1 MKRNTTNSLP
11 LQGGGFLSMNTEKT
25 QRILGI
31 DPGYG
36 RIGYGVI
43 EGARGS
49 WAHIAHGC
57 IETDTTAPFPDR
69 LRELKHDLLEI
80 IETYHPDRAGV
91 EELFFAKNV
100 TTGMK
105 VSEARGVIQLTLHE
119 AGLPITDVAPS
130 QMKQAIVGY
139 GQAEKAQMQE
149 MIRIQL
155 HLAKKPTPDDA
166 ADALGVALTAALL
179 A

>member
-1 MKRNTTNSLP
+1 MSIQKS
-11 LQGGGFLSMNTEKT
+11 

-43 EGARGS
+43 DGERGA
-49 WAHIAHGC
+49 WVHVAHGC
-57 IETDTTAPFPDR
+57 IETNTKADFAER
-69 LRELKHDLLEI
+69 LVELKHDLLEI
-80 IETYHPDRAGV
+80 IKKYQPEKAGI
-91 EELFFAKNV
+91 EQLFFAKNV

-105 VSEARGVIQLTLHE
+105 VSEARGVILLTLHE
-119 AGLPITDVAPS
+119 AGIPVQEVTPL

-139 GQAEKAQMQE
+139 GRAEKGQLQE

-155 HLAKKPTPDDA
+155 ELKKRPTPDDA
-166 ADALGVALTAALL
+166 ADALGVALTAGLL
-179 A
+179 MKE

>member
-1 MKRNTTNSLP
+1 MKS
-11 LQGGGFLSMNTEKT
+11 K

-43 EGARGS
+43 EGDRNA
-49 WAHIAHGC
+49 WVHVAHGC
-57 IETDTTAPFPDR
+57 IETNTKADFAER
-69 LRELKHDLLEI
+69 LVELKQDLLAI
-80 IETYHPDRAGV
+80 LKKYQPDKAGIEQ
-91 EELFFAKNV
+91 LFFAKNV

-105 VSEARGVIQLTLHE
+105 VSEARGVILLTLHE
-119 AGLPITDVAPS
+119 AGIAVQEVTPL

-139 GQAEKAQMQE
+139 GRAEKAQLQE

-155 HLAKKPTPDDA
+155 LLKKRPTPDDA
-166 ADALGVALTAALL
+166 ADALGVALTAGLL
-179 A
+179 MKR

>member
-1 MKRNTTNSLP
+1 M
-11 LQGGGFLSMNTEKT
+11 
-25 QRILGI
+25 RILGI

-43 EGARGS
+43 EGSRNT
-49 WAHIAHGC
+49 WVHIAHGC
-57 IETDTTAPFPDR
+57 IETDKEATFPER
-69 LRELKHDLLEI
+69 LHELKQDVLHI
-80 IETYHPDRAGV
+80 IDTYKPDKAGI

-105 VSEARGVIQLTLHE
+105 VSEARGVIQLTLHT
-119 AGLPITDVAPS
+119 AGISIIDVSPL

-139 GQAEKAQMQE
+139 GRAEKAQLQE

-155 HLAKKPTPDDA
+155 NLAKKPTPDDA
-166 ADALGVALTAALL
+166 ADALGIALTAGLL
-179 A
+179 S

>member
-1 MKRNTTNSLP
+1 M
-11 LQGGGFLSMNTEKT
+11 
-25 QRILGI
+25 RILGI

-43 EGARGS
+43 EGERNT
-49 WAHIAHGC
+49 WVHIAHGC
-57 IETDTTAPFPDR
+57 IETDKEAVFPER
-69 LRELKHDLLEI
+69 LRELKQDLLHI
-80 IETYHPDRAGV
+80 INTYKPDKAGI

-119 AGLPITDVAPS
+119 AGIPIIEVAPS

-155 HLAKKPTPDDA
+155 NLKKKPTPDDA
-166 ADALGVALTAALL
+166 ADALGVALTAAFLSSHPV
-179 A
+179 

>member
-1 MKRNTTNSLP
+1 MYEFEYMAK
-11 LQGGGFLSMNTEKT
+11 Q

-43 EGARGS
+43 EGDRGA
-49 WAHIAHGC
+49 WRHVAHGC
-57 IETDTTAPFPDR
+57 IETDKQADFPER
-69 LRELKHDLLEI
+69 LLELKQDLLHI
-80 IETYHPDRAGV
+80 IKTYNPDRAGI
-91 EELFFAKNV
+91 EQLFFAKNV

-105 VSEARGVIQLTLHE
+105 VSEARGVILLTLHE
-119 AGLPITDVAPS
+119 QGIPTQEVTPL

-139 GQAEKAQMQE
+139 GRAEKGQLQE

-155 HLAKKPTPDDA
+155 ELEKRPTPDDA
-166 ADALGVALTAALL
+166 ADALGVALTAGLL
-179 A
+179 MKSEQVDK

>member
-1 MKRNTTNSLP
+1 LFVSCYLCPFMGIEKR
-11 LQGGGFLSMNTEKT
+11 

-43 EGARGS
+43 EGSRSS
-49 WAHIAHGC
+49 WAHVAHGC
-57 IETDTTAPFPDR
+57 IETDQSALFPER
-69 LRELKHDLLEI
+69 LKELKHDLLQLI
-80 IETYHPDRAGV
+80 TQYNPDYAGI

-105 VSEARGVIQLTLHE
+105 VSEARGVIQLILHE
-119 AGLPITDVAPS
+119 AGIPLIDVTPL

-139 GQAEKAQMQE
+139 GRAEKAQLQE

-155 HLAKKPTPDDA
+155 LLTKKPTPDDA
-166 ADALGVALTAALL
+166 ADALGVALTAGFLCRERYI
-179 A
+179 

>member
-1 MKRNTTNSLP
+1 MSY
-11 LQGGGFLSMNTEKT
+11 T

-36 RIGYGVI
+36 RIGFGVI
-43 EGARGS
+43 EGSRSS
-49 WAHIAHGC
+49 WVHVAHGC
-57 IETDTTAPFPDR
+57 IETDKEALFPAR
-69 LRELKHDLLEI
+69 LLELKQDLLAI
-80 IETYHPDRAGV
+80 IDTYKPDKAGI

-105 VSEARGVIQLTLHE
+105 VSEARGVIQLTLYE
-119 AGLPITDVAPS
+119 AGIEITSVAPS
-130 QMKQAIVGY
+130 QIKQAIVGY

-155 HLAKKPTPDDA
+155 QLEKKPTPDDA
-166 ADALGVALTAALL
+166 ADALGVALTAAFLGK
-179 A
+179 

>member
-1 MKRNTTNSLP
+1 MPTQKKS
-11 LQGGGFLSMNTEKT
+11 

-49 WAHIAHGC
+49 WVHVAHGC
-57 IETDTTAPFPDR
+57 IETNPKADFAER
-69 LRELKHDLLEI
+69 LVELKRDLLEI
-80 IETYHPDRAGV
+80 LETYKPEKAGI
-91 EELFFAKNV
+91 EQLFFAKNV

-105 VSEARGVIQLTLHE
+105 VSEARGVILLTLHE
-119 AGLPITDVAPS
+119 AGLQVQEVTPL

-139 GQAEKAQMQE
+139 GRAEKGQLQE

-155 HLAKKPTPDDA
+155 LLKKRPTPDDA
-166 ADALGVALTAALL
+166 ADALGVALTAGLL
-179 A
+179 MKSSR